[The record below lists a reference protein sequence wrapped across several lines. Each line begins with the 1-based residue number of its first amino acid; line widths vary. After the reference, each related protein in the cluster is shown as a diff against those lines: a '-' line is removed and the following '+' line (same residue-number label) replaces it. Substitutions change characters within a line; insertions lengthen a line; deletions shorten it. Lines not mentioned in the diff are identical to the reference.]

1 MPIIGVPITK
11 NMASDTRSTI
21 DYIQHIEDLG
31 IQAVWMTTGPGHVG
45 PSINMD
51 ALTVFAAAALR
62 TQRILIGTSII
73 PILPRHPIV
82 VAQQTQVIHEL
93 SGGRFR
99 LGVGTGHK
107 QTMNAA
113 LGDPFQSPLEH
124 LREYLRILKALF
136 KNGKVDFDGQ
146 FYQAHVEMPFA
157 IDVPVMASALGP
169 RSFQLCGAEADGAI
183 SWLCSWKYLRDVAL
197 PRMEAGAREA
207 GRPVPPLLA
216 HVPVLAD
223 ATTDQGRQ
231 AMREHVATNP
241 RNAEFANMF
250 RAAGFPEVDEGEWSD
265 AMIEA
270 VAIYGDE
277 DRVIDGLRR
286 LISIGASEIVASPI
300 PVGKDTKGSI
310 DRTINVLAKA
320 AKALNS

>member
-1 MPIIGVPITK
+1 MAIIGVPITK

-21 DYIQHIEDLG
+21 DYIRHIEDLS
-31 IQAVWMTTGPGHVG
+31 IQAVWMTTGPGHAG

-51 ALTVFAAAALR
+51 ALTVLAAAALR
-62 TQRILIGTSII
+62 TDRILLGTSIV

-107 QTMNAA
+107 QTMNTAI
-113 LGDPFQSPLEH
+113 GDPFQSPLEH

-136 KNGKVDFDGQ
+136 KDGKVDFEGR
-146 FYQAHVEMPFA
+146 FYQAHVGTPSP

-169 RSFQLCGAEADGAI
+169 RSFQLCGAESDGAI

-197 PRMEAGAREA
+197 PRMEKGAEEA

-223 ATTDQGRQ
+223 ASINQVRQ

-250 RAAGFPEVDEGEWSD
+250 RAAGFPEVDEGKWSD
-265 AMIEA
+265 AMIDA

-286 LISIGASEIVASPI
+286 LVSIGTSEIVASPI
-300 PVGKDTKGSI
+300 PIGKDTKGSI

-320 AKALNS
+320 ARALNS